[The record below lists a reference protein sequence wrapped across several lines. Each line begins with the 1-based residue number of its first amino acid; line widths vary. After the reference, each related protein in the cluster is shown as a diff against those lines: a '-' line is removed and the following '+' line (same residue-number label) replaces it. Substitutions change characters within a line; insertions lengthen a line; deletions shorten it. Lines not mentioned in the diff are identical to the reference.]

1 MTTNDPK
8 DDQLELKH
16 DEFIKALDHH
26 YAISV
31 ALINENF
38 WLGEFKISSL
48 VIIADMIVFLALYI
62 KTGIFSTF
70 ALAIIILFSALS
82 IFCFIKATIIRHN
95 IIKMIE
101 NYEQSKI
108 SD

>member
-8 DDQLELKH
+8 DDQLELKR
-16 DEFIKALDHH
+16 DKFIKALDHH
-26 YAISV
+26 HAIFI
-31 ALINENF
+31 AMINENF
-38 WLGEFKISSL
+38 WLGEFKFLSL
-48 VIIADMIVFLALYI
+48 VVIADMIVLLALYI

-70 ALAIIILFSALS
+70 TLAIIILFFVLS
-82 IFCFIKATIIRHN
+82 IFCIIKATILRNN

-108 SD
+108 SE

>member
-1 MTTNDPK
+1 MTTNDLK
-8 DDQLELKH
+8 KNQLELKH

-38 WLGEFKISSL
+38 WLAVSL
-48 VIIADMIVFLALYI
+48 KSLLVVIADMIVFLALYT
-62 KTGIFSTF
+62 KTGIISIFTF
-70 ALAIIILFSALS
+70 AIIILFSALS
-82 IFCFIKATIIRHN
+82 IFCLIKATIIRHN

-108 SD
+108 SE